1 MLGRSIQLLSNET
14 LQSAVSTSFGI
25 AGNIVG
31 SSVGGVFTSQSFTLD
46 GFNSWVLVVHLGG
59 TPTGTT
65 PTLLWKVQTSVANV
79 SWADVGAAL
88 TAMTPAILD
97 QITAYVTGSTQGAI
111 TGPFFRV
118 VATPGGTTPVFPN
131 VYADIIAQQF

>member
-14 LQSAVSTSFGI
+14 LQVASSTVLGQA
-25 AGNIVG
+25 AGQPA
-31 SSVGGVFTSQSFTLD
+31 SSIGGVYTSGPFTLD
-46 GFNSWVLVVHLGG
+46 GFNSWVLIVHLGG

-65 PTLLWKVQTSVANV
+65 PTLLWKVQTSVAGV

-88 TAMTPAILD
+88 TAMTPSILD
-97 QITAYVTGSTQGAI
+97 QITAYITGSTQGAI

-131 VYADIIAQQF
+131 VYADMIAQQF